1 VSGVSIRALR
11 ARFRA
16 RVQVLMR
23 LADRAPRAILG
34 ALVICG
40 LAAGLSRAA
49 SAPDDAAWGALA
61 EERIRVGL
69 APSTADAVVSARGP
83 FSVTVYSGATQRLSS
98 AADEEWAFD
107 AADGPGLRA
116 RSSAGGS
123 FEIADGTV
131 RMRPEGTGVMVVNG
145 TAYRGE
151 IEIYPAAPGS
161 LAVVN
166 VVGIESYLRGV
177 VPGEIGK
184 RPPEDM
190 EAVKAQAIAAR
201 TYAAASSGARAGGD
215 FDVLSTTG
223 DQLYQGIDS
232 EDAVCD
238 QAVFETAGLVLTFE
252 GKPAFTYFHS
262 SCGGR
267 TEARH
272 EVWDGLD
279 ELPYLDAVWD
289 TDGGGS
295 DLDRSWCRGASSFTW
310 TESWTGQE
318 IARLVREELPK
329 VASTPVRE
337 PVGELIGLKVTERT
351 PAGRVRWLEV
361 RTTGGTYR
369 VLADRVRRLLR
380 RPDMGAIL
388 RSTWFDLDVETDGG
402 VVSSV
407 KATGRGNGHGVG
419 MCQHGALAMARAGR
433 SCEEILAHYYPGTKL
448 ARLEDVW

>member
-1 VSGVSIRALR
+1 MRASN
-11 ARFRA
+11 
-16 RVQVLMR
+16 
-23 LADRAPRAILG
+23 RAPRAILG
-34 ALVICG
+34 ALVICAA
-40 LAAGLSRAA
+40 AAGLSCAA
-49 SAPDDAAWGALA
+49 TAPDDAAWGALA
-61 EERIRVGL
+61 EQRIRVGL
-69 APSTADAVVSARGP
+69 APSTADVVVSGRGP
-83 FSVTVYSGATQRLSS
+83 FTVTVYSGATQRLSS
-98 AADEEWAFD
+98 AAGDEWVLEGA
-107 AADGPGLRA
+107 GPGLRA

-131 RMRPEGTGVMVVNG
+131 RMRTDDSAAMVVNG

-151 IEIYPAAPGS
+151 IEVYPAAAGS

-190 EAVKAQAIAAR
+190 EAVKAQAVAAR

-215 FDVLSTTG
+215 FDVFSTTG

-238 QAVFETAGLVLTFE
+238 QAVFETAGVVLTFD
-252 GKPAFTYFHS
+252 GAPAFAYFHS

-272 EVWDGLD
+272 EVWELD
-279 ELPYLDAVWD
+279 ELPYLKAVWD
-289 TDGGGS
+289 TEGGGS
-295 DLDRSWCRGASSFTW
+295 DLSGSWCRGASSFPW
-310 TESWTGQE
+310 TESWTGEE
-318 IARLVREELPK
+318 IARLAREELPR

-337 PVGELIGLKVTERT
+337 PVGDVVGLEVTART

-361 RTTGGTYR
+361 RTTSGTYR

-380 RPDMGAIL
+380 RPDTGGIL
-388 RSTWFDLDVETDGG
+388 RSAWFDLDVETDAG
-402 VVSSV
+402 VVSRV
-407 KATGRGNGHGVG
+407 TATGRGNGHGVG
-419 MCQHGALAMARAGR
+419 MCQHGALAMARDGR
-433 SCEEILAHYYPGTKL
+433 SYEEILAHYYPGTEI
-448 ARLEDVW
+448 ARLSDLW